1 MAVENT
7 RKLKMIFKTNT
18 GSDKNVS
25 LNYAKD
31 GLKSGDGAT
40 LVHDAMTEVISQQP
54 FDETI
59 ASMVGAKVIETTTT
73 DVAF

>member
-1 MAVENT
+1 MSVSNT
-7 RKLKMIFKTNT
+7 RKLKMMFKTNT
-18 GSDKNVS
+18 GDDRNVT
-25 LNYAKD
+25 LNYVKD

-54 FDETI
+54 FEETI
-59 ASMVGAKVIETTTT
+59 ASMAGAQVVETTTT